1 MFEPITGSASS
12 TRTVSKALP
21 VMVVP
26 RIVGESPSS
35 TYHRENV
42 IADVCSQEVARVAA
56 IRKSGGLRRHVIGHR
71 HHPFASMTD
80 GSSTGSRNRQTR
92 SVTERSVHVTDEDRQ
107 RILLGAREIIDR
119 YMAWRI
125 THGAGI
131 SAADFPRLHGQDDPL
146 LLKA

>member
-35 TYHRENV
+35 TYHREAV
-42 IADVCSQEVARVAA
+42 IAEVCSQEAARVAV

-71 HHPFASMTD
+71 HIERALGGAS
-80 GSSTGSRNRQTR
+80 GC
-92 SVTERSVHVTDEDRQ
+92 
-107 RILLGAREIIDR
+107 LGGGW
-119 YMAWRI
+119 WR
-125 THGAGI
+125 
-131 SAADFPRLHGQDDPL
+131 R
-146 LLKA
+146 